1 MLVRLKRNFFLGGHL
16 YSASRFG
23 VEIPEEIDGV
33 KVTLP
38 KDAVILDKAPEK
50 KKAQDPAMALS
61 KLNQAKPKGFVEAM
75 QKTED
80 DED

>member
-50 KKAQDPAMALS
+50 KKAPDPAMALS

>member
-1 MLVRLKRNFFLGGHL
+1 MLVRLKRNYFLGGHL

-38 KDAVILDKAPEK
+38 KDAVILDKAPER
-50 KKAQDPAMALS
+50 KKAPDPAMALS